1 MKSLKQ
7 VTIKE
12 NALTLKQEKGILYI
26 AKDWKWINLQ
36 ALFLYIYIQRLK
48 EELMKIK

>member
-1 MKSLKQ
+1 MNI
-7 VTIKE
+7 IKE

-26 AKDWKWINLQ
+26 AKDWNELINLQ
-36 ALFLYIYIQRLK
+36 ALFLYIYMQRLK